1 MDERLTESIDF
12 TWIDAILRRILN
24 KNNRCNYIIIMVI
37 FWWVRQRL
45 DFRGIC
51 ENKRVILDDFKL
63 SENLFL
69 LGFSVFY
76 RSDYRSEFGVI
87 WWIVWKFDTIL
98 KLACELNTSPPWG
111 KDCRFWKCKYTRDGK
126 TYCNSIGL
134 LHIFL
139 V

>member
-1 MDERLTESIDF
+1 MKIEWKWYFDRLREISVVYDERLAESTDF
-12 TWIDAILRRILN
+12 TGTDVILRWILN
-24 KNNRCNYIIIMVI
+24 KNNGCNCIIIMVI

-45 DFRGIC
+45 DFCGIC
-51 ENKRVILDDFKL
+51 EMGEWKMSEFKL

-98 KLACELNTSPPWG
+98 KLAWELNTSPPWG
-111 KDCRFWKCKYTRDGK
+111 KSPYE
-126 TYCNSIGL
+126 I
-134 LHIFL
+134 
-139 V
+139 

>member
-1 MDERLTESIDF
+1 MKIEWKWYFDRLREISVVYDERLAESIDF
-12 TWIDAILRRILN
+12 TGTDVILRWILN
-24 KNNRCNYIIIMVI
+24 KNNGCNCIIIMVI

-51 ENKRVILDDFKL
+51 ESKGVILDDFKL

-87 WWIVWKFDTIL
+87 WWIVWKFDTIFEVGVWVEHIPTLGQRLPFL
-98 KLACELNTSPPWG
+98 KM
-111 KDCRFWKCKYTRDGK
+111 
-126 TYCNSIGL
+126 
-134 LHIFL
+134 
-139 V
+139 